1 MGFYSFCE
9 FILNK
14 FLQGVPAVPSEKQE
28 SVMAARETARRPEVF
43 MRPGEVFDE
52 PPPLYQ
58 VNNYVDNYPKPNYQT
73 PKPQIH
79 HHGTYSPSR
88 VKTPAPNPTVGPKLP
103 FEQPEVISRARFLT
117 WRQKAHQAHHPK
129 KLSPHP
135 PHPPLSY
142 PVTLHPKHP
151 IEVHTTYLITIDP
164 SFILAYKIT
173 LSF

>member
-14 FLQGVPAVPSEKQE
+14 FLQGVPAVPSEKKE
-28 SVMAARETARRPEVF
+28 SVMTATETTQPQVF

-58 VNNYVDNYPKPNYQT
+58 VNNFVDNYPKPNYQT

-129 KLSPHP
+129 KLSPHS
-135 PHPPLSY
+135 PHPPFT
-142 PVTLHPKHP
+142 PLHPKHP
-151 IEVHTTYLITIDP
+151 IEVPTTLLPLIHP
-164 SFILAYKIT
+164 P
-173 LSF
+173 